1 MSGDCNIGLIGLAV
15 MGQNLVLNLLDHDN
29 KVAVYNRTQTVTE
42 QFAKQA
48 NSEALFAADSLDAF
62 VQSLAKP
69 RKIILMVKA
78 GNPVDAV
85 IDQLKPLLEDGD
97 ILIDGGN
104 SLFTDSQRRSDELTP
119 QGIHFVGCGISGGQ
133 DGARFGPSMMP
144 GGDESAWAALKPI
157 LQGISAR
164 TEAGEPCCEWMGDGG
179 SGHFVKMVHNGIEYG
194 DMQMIAEIYHVLG
207 LAGHDNAGIADIF
220 ENWNQG
226 RLASYLVEITAEVL
240 RIKDEDGSDWVDN
253 IWDKAG
259 QKGTGKWTA
268 IQALELG
275 VPGSITTEAV
285 YARALSSRWEER
297 QKAHQLYPSNN
308 PNLIAYNGVEEDA
321 EAALYA
327 AKLIAY
333 AQGFSLLSEAAR
345 EYNWTLNMA
354 NIAQVWKAGCII
366 RAKALDPIQAV
377 FEQNPAL
384 DNLILSDFFREELT
398 RCEHS
403 LRRLLSRAIESGIP
417 TPALANAL
425 AYFDGVRSNR
435 LPANLIQGQRNFFGA
450 HEYERLPGKGN

>member
-15 MGQNLVLNLLDHDN
+15 MGQNLVLNLLDN
-29 KVAVYNRTQTVTE
+29 GNTVAVYNRTHSVTDD
-42 QFAKQA
+42 FVKQSA
-48 NSEALFAADSLDAF
+48 NDRLVGADSLQAF
-62 VQSLAKP
+62 VDALAKP

-78 GNPVDAV
+78 GSPVDAV
-85 IDQLKPLLEDGD
+85 IDELQPLLDKGD
-97 ILIDGGN
+97 IVIDGGN
-104 SLFTDSQRRSDELTP
+104 SLFTDSQRRSDALTP

-144 GGDESAWAALKPI
+144 GGDESAWPALKPI
-157 LQGISAR
+157 LQGISAK
-164 TEAGEPCCEWMGDGG
+164 TDAGEPCCEWMGDGG

-194 DMQMIAEIYHVLG
+194 DMQMIAEIYDLLRATG
-207 LAGHDNAGIADIF
+207 LNNETIAQRFDS
-220 ENWNQG
+220 WNQG
-226 RLASYLVEITAEVL
+226 RLSSYLVEITAQVL
-240 RIKDEDGSDWVDN
+240 RIKDDDGSDWVDN

-297 QKAHQLYPSNN
+297 QKLNAFYQPKQSLTNYDG
-308 PNLIAYNGVEEDA
+308 LVDDA

-345 EYNWTLNMA
+345 EYQWKLNMA

-366 RAKALDPIQAV
+366 RARALDPIQKV
-377 FEQNPAL
+377 FEQSPTL
-384 DNLILSDFFREELT
+384 DNLMLSDFYRTELNG
-398 RCEHS
+398 CES
-403 LRRLLSRAIESGIP
+403 ALRRLLARAIEGGVP
-417 TPALANAL
+417 TPALSNAL
-425 AYFDGVRSNR
+425 AYFDGVRSAR

-450 HEYERLPGKGN
+450 HEYERLPN

>member
-1 MSGDCNIGLIGLAV
+1 MKGDCDIGLIGLAV

-29 KVAVYNRTQTVTE
+29 NVAVYNRTTKVTDDFTTE
-42 QFAKQA
+42 SSHPNLTGTQ
-48 NSEALFAADSLDAF
+48 SLQQF
-62 VQSLAKP
+62 VQALAKP

-78 GNPVDAV
+78 GDPVDAV
-85 IDQLKPLLEDGD
+85 INDLKPLLEDGD

-104 SLFTDSQRRSDELTP
+104 SLFTDSQRRSDDLTP

-144 GGDESAWAALKPI
+144 GGDESAWLALKPI

-164 TEAGEPCCEWMGDGG
+164 TEAGEPCCEWMGNGG

-194 DMQMIAEIYHVLG
+194 DMQMIAEIYDLLRASGRSNEAVASLF
-207 LAGHDNAGIADIF
+207 DT
-220 ENWNQG
+220 WNQG
-226 RLASYLVEITAEVL
+226 RLESYLVEITSDVL
-240 RIKDEDGSDWVDN
+240 RIKEDDGTDWVDA

-275 VPGSITTEAV
+275 VPGSIVTEAV

-297 QKAHQLYPSNN
+297 QSVSKLYAKTAQFTDYPE
-308 PNLIAYNGVEEDA
+308 LEADT

-327 AKLIAY
+327 AKLLAY
-333 AQGFSLLSEAAR
+333 AQGFTLLSEAAR

-366 RAKALDPIQAV
+366 RAKALDPIQSV
-377 FEQNPAL
+377 FQAEPDL
-384 DNLILSDFFREELT
+384 DNLMLSDFFRQELVS
-398 RCEHS
+398 CEPA
-403 LRRLLSRAIESGIP
+403 LRRLLVRAIEGGIP
-417 TPALANAL
+417 VPALSNAL
-425 AYFDGVRSNR
+425 AYYDGVRSAR

-450 HEYERLPGKGN
+450 HEYERLPG

>member
-1 MSGDCNIGLIGLAV
+1 MKGDCTMGLIGLAV

-29 KVAVYNRTQTVTE
+29 KVAVYNRTTQVTDEFVSDTKHSNLIGTSSLE
-42 QFAKQA
+42 Q
-48 NSEALFAADSLDAF
+48 F

-69 RKIILMVKA
+69 RKMILMVKA
-78 GNPVDAV
+78 GDPVDAV
-85 IDQLKPLLEDGD
+85 INDLKPLLEDGD

-104 SLFTDSQRRSDELTP
+104 SLFTDSQRRSDDLTP

-144 GGDESAWAALKPI
+144 GGDESAWPALKPI
-157 LQGISAR
+157 LQGISAK

-194 DMQMIAEIYHVLG
+194 DMQMIAEIYDLLRASG
-207 LAGHDNAGIADIF
+207 QNNESIATLFDG
-220 ENWNQG
+220 WNQG
-226 RLASYLVEITAEVL
+226 RLTSYLVEITAEVL
-240 RIKDEDGSDWVDN
+240 RIKDEDGTDWVDN

-275 VPGSITTEAV
+275 VPGSIVTEAV

-297 QKAHQLYPSNN
+297 QAVNKKYSKVTSVAGYKGL
-308 PNLIAYNGVEEDA
+308 VEDA

-327 AKLIAY
+327 AKLLAY
-333 AQGFSLLSEAAR
+333 AQGFTLLSEAAR
-345 EYNWTLNMA
+345 EYGWTLNMA

-366 RAKALDPIQAV
+366 RAKALDPIQSV
-377 FEQNPAL
+377 FQAEPEL
-384 DNLILSDFFREELT
+384 DNLMLSDFFTEELKG
-398 RCEHS
+398 CEAG
-403 LRRLLSRAIESGIP
+403 LRRLLMRAIEGGVPVP
-417 TPALANAL
+417 TLSNAL
-425 AYFDGVRSNR
+425 AYYDGVCSAR

-450 HEYERLPGKGN
+450 HEYERLPG

>member
-29 KVAVYNRTQTVTE
+29 TVAVYNRTPSVTRS
-42 QFAKQA
+42 FVDDA
-48 NSEALFAADSLDAF
+48 NHTNLVGTESLKDFVAALAR
-62 VQSLAKP
+62 P

-78 GNPVDAV
+78 GSPVDSV
-85 IDQLKPLLEDGD
+85 IDELKPLLEDGD

-104 SLFTDSQRRSDELTP
+104 SLFTDSQRRSDALTP

-144 GGDESAWAALKPI
+144 GGDESAWPALKPI
-157 LQGISAR
+157 LQGISAK
-164 TEAGEPCCEWMGDGG
+164 TDAGEPCCEWMGDGG

-194 DMQMIAEIYHVLG
+194 DMQMIAEIYQVLKS
-207 LAGHDNAGIADIF
+207 AGRDNAAIAQQFDS
-220 ENWNQG
+220 WNEG

-240 RIKDEDGSDWVDN
+240 RIKDDDGSDWVDN

-285 YARALSSRWEER
+285 YARALSSRWDER
-297 QKAHQLYPSNN
+297 QQAAEFYAPQTTFEPYAEL
-308 PNLIAYNGVEEDA
+308 EDDA

-345 EYNWTLNMA
+345 EYNWRLNMA

-366 RAKALDPIQAV
+366 RARALDPIQSV
-377 FEQNPAL
+377 FEQNPEL
-384 DNLILSDFFREELT
+384 DNLILSDFFKDELT
-398 RCEHS
+398 GCES
-403 LRRLLSRAIESGIP
+403 ALRRLLGKAIAGGIP
-417 TPALANAL
+417 VPALSNAL
-425 AYFDGVRSNR
+425 AYFDGVRSAR

-450 HEYERLPGKGN
+450 HEYERLPK

>member
-29 KVAVYNRTQTVTE
+29 TVAVYNRTQTVTR
-42 QFAKQA
+42 QFVDD
-48 NSEALFAADSLDAF
+48 ADHPNLTGTDTLKDF
-62 VQSLAKP
+62 VQALAKP

-78 GNPVDAV
+78 GGPVDAV
-85 IDQLKPLLEDGD
+85 IDELKPLLDDGD

-104 SLFTDSQRRSDELTP
+104 SLFTDSQRRSDALTP

-144 GGDESAWAALKPI
+144 GGDASAWPALKPI
-157 LQGISAR
+157 LQGISAK
-164 TEAGEPCCEWMGDGG
+164 TDAGEPCCEWMGDGG

-194 DMQMIAEIYHVLG
+194 DMQMIAEIYHL
-207 LAGHDNAGIADIF
+207 LQAAGRDNNAIAQLFDT
-220 ENWNQG
+220 WNGG

-240 RIKDEDGSDWVDN
+240 RIKDDDGTDWVDN

-275 VPGSITTEAV
+275 VPGSVCTEAV
-285 YARALSSRWEER
+285 YARALSSRWDER
-297 QKAHQLYPSNN
+297 QQAADVYQPDPRFPDYAELE
-308 PNLIAYNGVEEDA
+308 ADA

-333 AQGFSLLSEAAR
+333 AQGFSLLSEAAN
-345 EYNWTLNMA
+345 EYDWRLNMA

-366 RAKALDPIQAV
+366 RAKALDPIQSV
-377 FEQNPAL
+377 FEQQPEL
-384 DNLILSDFFREELT
+384 DNLILSDFFKTELT
-398 RCEHS
+398 GCES
-403 LRRLLSRAIESGIP
+403 ALRRLLGNAIAGGIP
-417 TPALANAL
+417 VPALTNAL
-425 AYFDGVRSNR
+425 AYFDGVRSAR

-450 HEYERLPGKGN
+450 HEYERLPK

>member
-29 KVAVYNRTQTVTE
+29 KVAVYNRTTAVTDD
-42 QFAKQA
+42 FVKQSA
-48 NSEALFAADSLDAF
+48 HDQLVGADSLQSFVDA
-62 VQSLAKP
+62 LAKP

-78 GNPVDAV
+78 GSPVDAV
-85 IDQLKPLLEDGD
+85 IDELQPLLDHGD

-104 SLFTDSQRRSDELTP
+104 SLFTDSQRRSDNLTP
-119 QGIHFVGCGISGGQ
+119 KGIHFVGCGISGGQ

-144 GGDESAWAALKPI
+144 GGDQSAWPALQPI
-157 LQGISAR
+157 LQGISAK
-164 TEAGEPCCEWMGDGG
+164 TDAGEPCCEWMGDGG

-194 DMQMIAEIYHVLG
+194 DMQMIAEIYQLLG
-207 LAGHDNAGIADIF
+207 ATGLDNAAIADKF
-220 ENWNQG
+220 DQWNQG
-226 RLASYLVEITAEVL
+226 RLSSYLVEITAEVL
-240 RIKDEDGSDWVDN
+240 RIKDDDGSDWVDN

-285 YARALSSRWEER
+285 YARALSSRWDER
-297 QKAHQLYPSNN
+297 QQLHDFYKPKQT
-308 PNLIAYNGVEEDA
+308 LAGYDGLAEDA

-333 AQGFSLLSEAAR
+333 AQGFSLLSEAGR

-366 RAKALDPIQAV
+366 RAKALDPIQKV
-377 FEQNPAL
+377 FEQQPTL
-384 DNLILSDFFREELT
+384 DNLMLSEFYRTELNG
-398 RCEHS
+398 CES
-403 LRRLLSRAIESGIP
+403 ALRRLLSRAIEGGVP
-417 TPALANAL
+417 TPALSNAL
-425 AYFDGVRSNR
+425 AYFDGVRSAR

-450 HEYERLPGKGN
+450 HEYQRLPG

>member
-15 MGQNLVLNLLDHDN
+15 MGQNLVLNLLDHGN
-29 KVAVYNRTQTVTE
+29 KVAVYNRTTSVTDD
-42 QFAKQA
+42 FVKQSA
-48 NSEALFAADSLDAF
+48 HDQLVGADSLQAF
-62 VQSLAKP
+62 VDALAKP

-85 IDQLKPLLEDGD
+85 IDELRPLLDDGD

-104 SLFTDSQRRSDELTP
+104 SLFTDSQRRSDTLTP
-119 QGIHFVGCGISGGQ
+119 KGIHFVGCGISGGQ

-144 GGDESAWAALKPI
+144 GGDESAWPALKPI
-157 LQGISAR
+157 LQGISAK
-164 TEAGEPCCEWMGDGG
+164 TDAGEPCCEWMGDGG

-194 DMQMIAEIYHVLG
+194 DMQMIAEIYQLLG
-207 LAGHDNAGIADIF
+207 ATGLDNAAIADQF
-220 ENWNQG
+220 EQWNQG

-240 RIKDEDGSDWVDN
+240 RIKDDDGSDWVDN

-285 YARALSSRWEER
+285 YARALSSRWDER
-297 QKAHQLYPSNN
+297 QKLHDFYQPKQALTGYDG
-308 PNLIAYNGVEEDA
+308 LVEDA

-345 EYNWTLNMA
+345 EYDWTLNMA

-366 RAKALDPIQAV
+366 RAKALDPIQKV
-377 FEQNPAL
+377 FEQQPDL
-384 DNLILSDFFREELT
+384 DNLMLSDFYRTELNG
-398 RCEHS
+398 CEAA
-403 LRRLLSRAIESGIP
+403 LRRLLARAIEGGVP
-417 TPALANAL
+417 TPALSNAL
-425 AYFDGVRSNR
+425 AYFDGARSAR

-450 HEYERLPGKGN
+450 HEYQRLPR

>member
-15 MGQNLVLNLLDHDN
+15 MGQNLVLNLVDRGN
-29 KVAVYNRTQTVTE
+29 TVAVYNRTQEVTKAFVNEANNDRLVGTDSLE
-42 QFAKQA
+42 QFVA
-48 NSEALFAADSLDAF
+48 
-62 VQSLAKP
+62 SLAKP

-78 GNPVDAV
+78 GQPVDAV
-85 IDQLKPLLEDGD
+85 IDQLKPLLEKGD

-104 SLFTDSQRRSDELTP
+104 SLFTDSQRRSDALTP

-144 GGDESAWAALKPI
+144 GGDESAWPALKPI
-157 LQGISAR
+157 LQGISAK

-194 DMQMIAEIYHVLG
+194 DMQMIAEIYHLLKATG
-207 LAGHDNAGIADIF
+207 RDNAAMAQLF
-220 ENWNQG
+220 ESWNSG

-275 VPGSITTEAV
+275 VPGSVTTEAV
-285 YARALSSRWEER
+285 YARALSSRWDER
-297 QKAHQLYPSNN
+297 QQAHDLYRPDTS
-308 PNLIAYNGVEEDA
+308 LDDYAELESDA

-345 EYNWTLNMA
+345 EYSWKLNMA
-354 NIAQVWKAGCII
+354 NIAQVWKSGCII
-366 RAKALDPIQAV
+366 RAKSLDPIQSV
-377 FEQNPAL
+377 FEQQPEL
-384 DNLILSDFFREELT
+384 ENLILSEFFRQELT
-398 RCEHS
+398 GCES
-403 LRRLLSRAIESGIP
+403 ALRRLLGKAIAGGIP
-417 TPALANAL
+417 VPALSNAL
-425 AYFDGVRSNR
+425 AYFDGVRTAR

-450 HEYERLPGKGN
+450 HEYERLPK

>member
-1 MSGDCNIGLIGLAV
+1 MSGDCNIGLVGLAV

-29 KVAVYNRTQTVTE
+29 KVAVYNRTTSVTDDFVKKSAHD
-42 QFAKQA
+42 Q
-48 NSEALFAADSLDAF
+48 LVGTDSLQSFVDA
-62 VQSLAKP
+62 LAKP

-85 IDQLKPLLEDGD
+85 IDELRPLLDDGD

-104 SLFTDSQRRSDELTP
+104 SLFTDSQRRSDALTP
-119 QGIHFVGCGISGGQ
+119 KGIHFVGCGISGGQ

-144 GGDESAWAALKPI
+144 GGDESAWPALKPI
-157 LQGISAR
+157 LQGISAK
-164 TEAGEPCCEWMGDGG
+164 TDAGEPCCEWMGDGG

-194 DMQMIAEIYHVLG
+194 DMQMIAEIYHLLG
-207 LAGHDNAGIADIF
+207 TTGLDNEAIAGKFD
-220 ENWNQG
+220 EWNQG
-226 RLASYLVEITAEVL
+226 RLSSYLVEITAEVL
-240 RIKDEDGSDWVDN
+240 RIKDDDGSDWVDN

-275 VPGSITTEAV
+275 VPGSVTTEAV
-285 YARALSSRWEER
+285 YARALSSRWDER
-297 QKAHQLYPSNN
+297 QQLHDFYQPKQT
-308 PNLIAYNGVEEDA
+308 LTGYDGLVEDA

-366 RAKALDPIQAV
+366 RAKALDPIQKV
-377 FEQNPAL
+377 FEQQPTL
-384 DNLILSDFFREELT
+384 DNLMLSEFYRTELNG
-398 RCEHS
+398 CES
-403 LRRLLSRAIESGIP
+403 ALRRLLSRAIEGGVP
-417 TPALANAL
+417 TPALSNAL
-425 AYFDGVRSNR
+425 AYFDGVRSAR

-450 HEYERLPGKGN
+450 HEYERLPR